1 VNECNSSPCKN
12 GATCKDSTVN
22 TTLVSAH
29 AYQCVCSV
37 GFANGMCGYTFMAQ
51 YAKRCAVP
59 ESTSDSVH
67 RARRV
72 RTGPVQR
79 SAHDG
84 MCWVCSGVYD
94 RRRDVPCV
102 CSGLVRERHRHDCGV
117 LCL

>member
-1 VNECNSSPCKN
+1 VQERGHVQRFHRERIVGV
-12 GATCKDSTVN
+12 GARIS
-22 TTLVSAH
+22 
-29 AYQCVCSV
+29 VCMQRWV
-37 GFANGMCGYTFMAQ
+37 VPNGMCGYTFMAQ
-51 YAKRCAVP
+51 YAKWCTVTD
-59 ESTSDSVH
+59 STSDSVH

>member
-1 VNECNSSPCKN
+1 
-12 GATCKDSTVN
+12 
-22 TTLVSAH
+22 
-29 AYQCVCSV
+29 
-37 GFANGMCGYTFMAQ
+37 MCGYTFMAQ

-94 RRRDVPCV
+94 RRRD
-102 CSGLVRERHRHDCGV
+102 
-117 LCL
+117 